1 MSEVEKLQNLVEDM
15 YWEYDRMSSSGQQT
29 LDKIANILGLPTE
42 NEVTKMTETVK
53 NG

>member
-42 NEVTKMTETVK
+42 NEVTKMAETVK
-53 NG
+53 IG

>member
-1 MSEVEKLQNLVEDM
+1 MSEVEKLQNLVEEM

-42 NEVTKMTETVK
+42 NEVTKMAETVK

>member
-42 NEVTKMTETVK
+42 NEVTKMAVTVK

>member
-1 MSEVEKLQNLVEDM
+1 MSEVEKLQNLGEDM

-42 NEVTKMTETVK
+42 NEVTKMAETVK